1 MKTTLNRRF
10 LLAVV
15 LCWVPAHAATISYTD
30 SGTFT
35 TSTPTTAFTA
45 PGEPWAFTFEAYTN
59 PSILSFGN
67 GGFNFEFWG
76 FNYTLNSLPAGI
88 TPSFIRFFSGA
99 NGGGFL
105 ICFNGTTTASCTDGL
120 GSPLFGQPQMY
131 TGTTA
136 APTLIPG
143 TFSITS
149 FAAVVNSTVFD
160 QPNTT
165 VLATVAIPEPS
176 TLLTLAAG
184 LLVLGGRRLHRTE
197 RRSQSSRN
205 KTAVRAY

>member
-15 LCWVPAHAATISYTD
+15 LCGLPVHAATISYSD

-35 TSTPTTAFTA
+35 TSTPTTAFSGA
-45 PGEPWAFTFEAYTN
+45 GEPWTFAFQGDSN
-59 PSILSFGN
+59 PALSDVGM
-67 GGFNFEFWG
+67 GGFDFAFSN
-76 FNYTLNSLPAGI
+76 FNYSLDGSPVTI
-88 TPSFIRFFSGA
+88 TPTFIRFFSGT

-136 APTLIPG
+136 APTLSTG
-143 TFSITS
+143 SFSITS
-149 FAAVVNSTVFD
+149 FAAFVSSTVFD

-165 VLATVAIPEPS
+165 VLATGTAPEPS

-184 LLVLGGRRLHRTE
+184 LLVLGGRRLHRRT
-197 RRSQSSRN
+197 
-205 KTAVRAY
+205 

>member
-1 MKTTLNRRF
+1 MRTTLNHRF

-15 LCWVPAHAATISYTD
+15 LCCVPAHAATISYTD

-35 TSTPTTAFTA
+35 TSTPTSAFSGA
-45 PGEPWAFTFEAYTN
+45 GEPWTFAFQADSN
-59 PSILSFGN
+59 PAVSDAGM
-67 GGFNFEFWG
+67 GGFSFAFSD
-76 FNYTLNSLPAGI
+76 FSYTLDTLPVAI
-88 TPSFIRFFSGA
+88 TPTFIRFFSA
-99 NGGGFL
+99 SNGGGFL

-143 TFSITS
+143 MFSITS

-165 VLATVAIPEPS
+165 VVATASVPEPS

-184 LLVLGGRRLHRTE
+184 LLVVLGGRRRT
-197 RRSQSSRN
+197 
-205 KTAVRAY
+205 

>member
-1 MKTTLNRRF
+1 MRTTLNRW
-10 LLAVV
+10 LLPVVV

-35 TSTPTTAFTA
+35 TSTPTSAFTG
-45 PGEPWAFTFEAYTN
+45 PGEPWTFAFQADTN
-59 PSILSFGN
+59 PAVSDFGM
-67 GGFNFEFWG
+67 GGFSFAFSNFR
-76 FNYTLNSLPAGI
+76 YTLDTLPVAI
-88 TPSFIRFFSGA
+88 TPTFIRFFSA
-99 NGGGFL
+99 SNGGGFL

-160 QPNTT
+160 QANTT
-165 VLATVAIPEPS
+165 VVATANVPEPS
-176 TLLTLAAG
+176 TLLTLAVG
-184 LLVLGGRRLHRTE
+184 LLVLGGRRRT
-197 RRSQSSRN
+197 
-205 KTAVRAY
+205 

>member
-10 LLAVV
+10 LLAIV
-15 LCWVPAHAATISYTD
+15 LCWVPAHGATISYTD

-35 TSTPTTAFTA
+35 TSTPTTAFSGA
-45 PGEPWAFTFEAYTN
+45 GEPWTFSFQADSN
-59 PSILSFGN
+59 PAVSDVGMGGLSFA
-67 GGFNFEFWG
+67 FSNFS
-76 FNYTLNSLPAGI
+76 YTLDTLPVAI
-88 TPSFIRFFSGA
+88 TPSFIRFFSGT

-143 TFSITS
+143 AFSITS
-149 FAAVVNSTVFD
+149 FAAFVNSTVFD

-165 VLATVAIPEPS
+165 VLATASVPEPS
-176 TLLTLAAG
+176 TLLTFAAG
-184 LLVLGGRRLHRTE
+184 LLVLGGRRLYRRT
-197 RRSQSSRN
+197 
-205 KTAVRAY
+205 

>member
-1 MKTTLNRRF
+1 MKTTPNRW
-10 LLAVV
+10 LLPVFA

-30 SGTFT
+30 SGTFS
-35 TSTPTTAFTA
+35 TSTPTSAFSGA
-45 PGEPWAFTFEAYTN
+45 GEPWTFAFQADSN
-59 PSILSFGN
+59 PAILSFGN
-67 GGFNFEFWG
+67 GGFNFAFSN
-76 FNYTLNSLPAGI
+76 FSYTLDTLPVAI
-88 TPSFIRFFSGA
+88 TPTFIRFFSGT

-105 ICFNGTTTASCTDGL
+105 ICFNGTTAASCTDGL

-143 TFSITS
+143 MFSITS

-165 VLATVAIPEPS
+165 VVATASVPEPS

-184 LLVLGGRRLHRTE
+184 LLVLGRRRLHR
-197 RRSQSSRN
+197 RN
-205 KTAVRAY
+205 